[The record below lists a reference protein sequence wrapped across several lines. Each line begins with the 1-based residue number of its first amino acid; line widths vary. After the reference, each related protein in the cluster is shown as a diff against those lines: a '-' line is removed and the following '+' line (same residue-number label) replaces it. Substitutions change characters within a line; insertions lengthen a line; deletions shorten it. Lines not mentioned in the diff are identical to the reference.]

1 MRDLIHTYLFCATMA
16 IAMVVIHMML
26 GGGI

>member
-1 MRDLIHTYLFCATMA
+1 MRDLIHTYIFCAIA
-16 IAMVVIHMML
+16 IIAMVVIHMML